1 MQRPTKMGGLTA
13 GIGRS
18 TAMRAPPLRGPAPT
32 HDPSLRTAI
41 ECHPRSAQV
50 PLEEPVERFG
60 EGPCQVGVGA
70 CNERDFALSDLYR
83 LPFEEFELAIEV
95 MRDWRLDRYYA
106 SRIQLFDVVLNEVLP
121 EELRR

>member
-1 MQRPTKMGGLTA
+1 LNAIRD
-13 GIGRS
+13 
-18 TAMRAPPLRGPAPT
+18 LRKYLLKN
-32 HDPSLRTAI
+32 PSSD
-41 ECHPRSAQV
+41 SAKV
-50 PLEEPVERFG
+50 L
-60 EGPCQVGVGA
+60 A
-70 CNERDFALSDLYR
+70 KLALALANERDFALSDLYR

>member
-1 MQRPTKMGGLTA
+1 MNA
-13 GIGRS
+13 IGD
-18 TAMRAPPLRGPAPT
+18 LRKYLLKN
-32 HDPSLRTAI
+32 PSSD
-41 ECHPRSAQV
+41 SAKV
-50 PLEEPVERFG
+50 L
-60 EGPCQVGVGA
+60 A
-70 CNERDFALSDLYR
+70 KLALALANERDFALSDLYR

>member
-1 MQRPTKMGGLTA
+1 MNAIRD
-13 GIGRS
+13 
-18 TAMRAPPLRGPAPT
+18 LRKYLLKN
-32 HDPSLRTAI
+32 PSSD
-41 ECHPRSAQV
+41 SAKV
-50 PLEEPVERFG
+50 L
-60 EGPCQVGVGA
+60 A
-70 CNERDFALSDLYR
+70 KLALALANERDFALSDLYR